1 MLPAL
6 LGLMVLLWSFNFI
19 VGKVVLRELPP
30 LLASGLRI
38 VGAGALM
45 LPIYALSGR
54 RSLPL
59 ARSDLA
65 PLVVLGVTGIA
76 LNQVFFLVG
85 LERTTVA
92 HAALIF
98 GLSPILVLGAAA
110 GAGQESL
117 TTRKLVG
124 MLVALGGVAV
134 LHLGPGAASGAT
146 LSGDLLVL
154 AGASAFAL
162 FTVLSK
168 PFTGRYGAI
177 AMNTI
182 GYVGGAMALAPLIA
196 WEARHFPFRQV
207 SAPAWAALAYLVVAG
222 SWIGFTAYLWLLE
235 HSTPARATSYAYV
248 NPAVAVLLGWALR
261 GEPLT
266 GRVLLALLLVAGAV
280 ALVLRDAV
288 RPVPAAPPARRR
300 RPRSRCPAP

>member
-1 MLPAL
+1 LLPAL

-207 SAPAWAALAYLVVAG
+207 SAPAWAALAYMAIFPSVVCYLTFYHALRHLAA
-222 SWIGFTAYLWLLE
+222 SRVAALAYLQPVL
-235 HSTPARATSYAYV
+235 ATLMG
-248 NPAVAVLLGWALR
+248 VALLG
-261 GEPLT
+261 E
-266 GRVLLALLLVAGAV
+266 RVSGTLVAGGV
-280 ALVLRDAV
+280 LVLAGVWVTERA
-288 RPVPAAPPARRR
+288 
-300 RPRSRCPAP
+300 